1 MVHINTFI
9 MLQIK
14 FFKNKEEEIKAKIW
28 KILDEFNSFEFEI
41 AIDPRL
47 G

>member
-1 MVHINTFI
+1 

-14 FFKNKEEEIKAKIW
+14 FKKNKEEEIKAKICR
-28 KILDEFNSFEFEI
+28 ILDEFNSFEFEI
-41 AIDPRL
+41 AIDSRL